1 MENKKYDIYVARDK
15 KGTIAMFDVEPVL
28 DPDSYEWISVN
39 GKFKELDVHEY
50 IQVTFENSPMKF
62 TVDCEIENIK

>member
-1 MENKKYDIYVARDK
+1 MKNKEYEIYVARDK

-28 DPDSYEWISVN
+28 DPDSLEWISVN
-39 GKFKELDVHEY
+39 GKFKELDFREY

-62 TVDCEIENIK
+62 TVDCEIDFD

>member
-1 MENKKYDIYVARDK
+1 MKNKEYEFYVARDK

-28 DPDSYEWISVN
+28 DPDSLEWISVN
-39 GKFKELDVHEY
+39 GKFKELDFREY

-62 TVDCEIENIK
+62 TIDCEIEY

>member
-1 MENKKYDIYVARDK
+1 MKNKEYDIYVARDK

-28 DPDSYEWISVN
+28 DPDSLEWISVN
-39 GKFKELDVHEY
+39 GKFKELDFREY

-62 TVDCEIENIK
+62 TIDSEIDFD